1 MSVQTS
7 LEDISIYAVP
17 RPAELLQ
24 LGADEKLMH
33 LVREDKM
40 IIFRV
45 LDYPMI
51 YVYNTYHIT

>member
-7 LEDISIYAVP
+7 LEDIGIFIYAVP

-33 LVREDKM
+33 LVREDKK

-51 YVYNTYHIT
+51 THYIT

>member
-7 LEDISIYAVP
+7 LEDIDISIYAVP

-24 LGADEKLMH
+24 LGADEN
-33 LVREDKM
+33 LVREDKK

-51 YVYNTYHIT
+51 THYIT

>member
-7 LEDISIYAVP
+7 LEDIDISIYAVP

-33 LVREDKM
+33 LVREDKK

-45 LDYPMI
+45 PDYPMI
-51 YVYNTYHIT
+51 THYIT